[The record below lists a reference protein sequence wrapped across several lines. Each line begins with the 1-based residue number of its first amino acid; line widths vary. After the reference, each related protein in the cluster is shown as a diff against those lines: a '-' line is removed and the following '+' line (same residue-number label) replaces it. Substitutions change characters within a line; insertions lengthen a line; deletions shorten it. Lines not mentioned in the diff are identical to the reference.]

1 MIPEAKEERV
11 EKLVKY
17 NVSLSQ
23 YENALAQEELRGEV
37 TFSF

>member
-11 EKLVKY
+11 EFLKKLVKY

-23 YENALAQEELRGEV
+23 YKNALAQEELRP
-37 TFSF
+37 